1 MLSRVLDILNKNYS
15 FDTRFAL
22 KN

>member
-15 FDTRFAL
+15 FDTRFTL